1 MNTFYEIRYQKK
13 KQARNNMPKI
23 QKIKAEHNIWLIAVV
38 FVGFLFDHAKKNA
51 AQLTPQKDSN
61 ILIFK

>member
-1 MNTFYEIRYQKK
+1 MNTFYEIRYQKEQ
-13 KQARNNMPKI
+13 QARNNMPKI
-23 QKIKAEHNIWLIAVV
+23 QKKKTEHNIWLIAVV
-38 FVGFLFDHAKKNA
+38 FVGFFYSTTPKKA